1 MLEPEPKERLSIDDI
16 LNSEWMKT
24 YAQAPKT
31 KLTTISNLKVN
42 NENWDDFRENFGIEL
57 KERRIDWDANVE
69 IKKLHD
75 VKNPLYLRRKLKA
88 KSKELID
95 EKENDSK
102 EEDILVIVKH
112 DNEKNEKIPQ
122 LFISSSSAPGT
133 ILRSATLPA
142 KSNALTALYYSSNIR
157 NDQKNEND
165 QKFEKSFLR

>member
-16 LNSEWMKT
+16 LNR
-24 YAQAPKT
+24 
-31 KLTTISNLKVN
+31 N

-88 KSKELID
+88 KSKELIN

-102 EEDILVIVKH
+102 EEDILVIIKH